1 MSTYLNL
8 VYDSSSIRTNN
19 NVEGLHSSLKMVIG
33 KAHPHVFEIFESF
46 EKQQDSTKVS
56 LVQLANS
63 ATPP

>member
-19 NVEGLHSSLKMVIG
+19 NVEGWHSSLKMVIG
-33 KAHPHVFEIFESF
+33 KAYPHVFEILENF
-46 EKQQDSTKVS
+46 EKQQDSTKVP
-56 LVQLANS
+56 LVELANS

>member
-8 VYDSSSIRTNN
+8 VYDSSSIRTNI
-19 NVEGLHSSLKMVIG
+19 EGWHSSLKMVIG
-33 KAHPHVFEIFESF
+33 KAHPHFFEIFENF
-46 EKQQDSTKVS
+46 ETQQNSTEVS

>member
-19 NVEGLHSSLKMVIG
+19 NVEGWHSSLKMVIG
-33 KAHPHVFEIFESF
+33 KAHPHVFEILENF
-46 EKQQDSTKVS
+46 EKQDSTKVP
-56 LVQLANS
+56 LVELANS